1 MIARLPL
8 FVLSVAC
15 LLCAGPALAD
25 DDDDEARA
33 LRAAGDLR
41 PLSELIEHVESTCQG
56 RFVETE
62 LEEDDGVWVYE
73 IKLLGPAGDVAELEY
88 DARDFDLL
96 EAEGKRLDRLGCVP
110 AGTPD

>member
-1 MIARLPL
+1 MITRLL
-8 FVLSVAC
+8 LSLLLVAC
-15 LLCAGPALAD
+15 LLCAGAALAD
-25 DDDDEARA
+25 DDEDARA
-33 LRAAGDLR
+33 LLAAGEVR
-41 PLSELIEHVESTCQG
+41 PLSELIEHVESTCRG

-73 IKLLGPAGDVAELEY
+73 IKLLGPDGDVAELEY